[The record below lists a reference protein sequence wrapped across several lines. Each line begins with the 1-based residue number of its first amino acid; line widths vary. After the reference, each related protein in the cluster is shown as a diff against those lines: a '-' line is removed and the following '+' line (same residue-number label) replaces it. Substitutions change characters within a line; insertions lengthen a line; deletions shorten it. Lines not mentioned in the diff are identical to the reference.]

1 MKKLLYISI
10 ILIVV
15 LFSCKK
21 QEDVTIDKFK
31 EESGDFLPLSVGN
44 YWIYE
49 VTNVDTNGN
58 STFVNIDSTYIVGD
72 TNIRNEIYYIF
83 KSSTSIFYTQYLRDS
98 MHYIVDEKG
107 EKFFSPLRQQ
117 DTLFSNL
124 VKNINGDT
132 ISFTYRI
139 MREPPFPIKCVLG
152 EFRALDAEVNRYFS
166 FVNILDK
173 SHAFYAPRIGL
184 ILRQDFFSFAGKRNE
199 YSLIRY
205 NVKQ

>member
-1 MKKLLYISI
+1 MKNILYISV
-10 ILIVV
+10 ILLFA
-15 LFSCKK
+15 LFSCEK
-21 QEDVTIDKFK
+21 QEDVTIDKL
-31 EESGDFLPLSVGN
+31 EEEGGDFLPLSVGN

-72 TNIRNEIYYIF
+72 TNISNEIYYIF
-83 KSSTSIFYTQYLRDS
+83 KSSTSLFYTQYLRDS
-98 MHYIVDEKG
+98 MHYIVDETG
-107 EKFFSPLRQQ
+107 EKFFSPLYQQ

-124 VKNINGDT
+124 VENINGDT

-139 MREPPFPIKCVLG
+139 MREPSSPIKCVLG

-166 FVNILDK
+166 FVNRLDK

-184 ILRQDFFSFAGKRNE
+184 ILRQDFYSFAGKRNE

-205 NVKQ
+205 NVK